1 MALSNVPFGLVQPPQ
16 KVQFLFNQLFIFFL
30 LLLPNAMSI
39 SFNFPSF
46 NTDNSKLTLQGDA
59 YTNPYGLQLTKDT
72 LDGSIGRSVGRALYH
87 ERVHLWDNST
97 GKLNVTDFTTDFS
110 FIVKAL
116 NMYAGAGDGLAFF
129 ITPFNSSI
137 PNNSEGGYL
146 GLFSRE
152 TAINGTRNQIVAV
165 EIDTFKNSWDPSD
178 SLLYAH
184 VGFDI
189 NSIVSNKSETLP
201 PSMNITNGSTTN
213 VRVSYDSTSQIL
225 SAFLTYATEPPI
237 NLSSIV
243 DLTILPEWV
252 SVGFSATTGSSI
264 ELHTI
269 LSWSFNSTLEAGNV
283 STQPTNT
290 GGGFNQTKET
300 GDQTNNTGNGST
312 KKKLAL
318 IICLAVSS
326 GVVSCGIGLLWFIC
340 WRKRAGGNTED
351 SGDDGNMD
359 DEFEKGTGPRRF
371 TYRELL
377 NATNNF
383 AERGKLGEG
392 GFGGVYKGLF
402 SESNVEVAVK
412 RVSKGSKQGKKEYK
426 SEVKIISH
434 LGHRNLVQLI
444 GWCHEQREL
453 LLVYEYMPNGSLDSH
468 LFGAKIMLKWPVRYN
483 IAQGLTSAILYLHE
497 EWEQCVVHRD
507 IKSSNIMLDS
517 NFNAKLGDFGL
528 ARLVDHELGLQTTVL
543 AGTMGYL
550 APECFTTGTASK
562 ESDVYSFGVVCLEI
576 ACGRKPVDPRAEPS
590 KVRLVEWVW
599 DLYGNGQLLEAVDK
613 RLGME
618 FDEGQIKSLMVVGLW
633 CCHPDPTSRPSI
645 RQVMHVLKFEASLPN
660 LPSKLP
666 VPMYVGPPMD
676 LCKLSN
682 TSSGFTRSKDQTQC
696 SCSSCSTNSSMSTG
710 PSKPLLYSSKA
721 EVELASTMH

>member
-1 MALSNVPFGLVQPPQ
+1 MG
-16 KVQFLFNQLFIFFL
+16 I
-30 LLLPNAMSI
+30 
-39 SFNFPSF
+39 
-46 NTDNSKLTLQGDA
+46 
-59 YTNPYGLQLTKDT
+59 
-72 LDGSIGRSVGRALYH
+72 
-87 ERVHLWDNST
+87 
-97 GKLNVTDFTTDFS
+97 
-110 FIVKAL
+110 
-116 NMYAGAGDGLAFF
+116 
-129 ITPFNSSI
+129 
-137 PNNSEGGYL
+137 
-146 GLFSRE
+146 
-152 TAINGTRNQIVAV
+152 
-165 EIDTFKNSWDPSD
+165 
-178 SLLYAH
+178 
-184 VGFDI
+184 DI
-189 NSIVSNKSETLP
+189 NSIVSNKSVTFP
-201 PSMNITNGSTTN
+201 PSINITNGSTTN
-213 VRVSYDSTSQIL
+213 VWVSYDSTSQNL
-225 SAFLTYATEPPI
+225 SVLLTYATNPVFSW
-237 NLSSIV
+237 NSSLSYIV

-252 SVGFSATTGSSI
+252 SVGFSATTGAVT

-269 LSWSFNSTLEAGNV
+269 LSWSFSSTLEAGEV
-283 STQPTNT
+283 ITQPNKT
-290 GGGFNQTKET
+290 GGGFT
-300 GDQTNNTGNGST
+300 QTNNTGNGST
-312 KKKLAL
+312 KNKLGL
-318 IICLAVSS
+318 IIGLAVSS
-326 GVVSCGIGLLWFIC
+326 GVLSCGIGLLWFFC
-340 WRKRAGGNTED
+340 WRKRASGNTED
-351 SGDDGNMD
+351 SGDDDHMD

-383 AERGKLGEG
+383 VERGKLGEG
-392 GFGGVYKGLF
+392 GFGGVYKGLL

-426 SEVKIISH
+426 SEVKIISR
-434 LGHRNLVQLI
+434 LRHRNLVQLI
-444 GWCHEQREL
+444 GWCHEQCEL

-468 LFGAKIMLKWPVRYN
+468 LFGAKIMLKWPIRYK
-483 IAQGLTSAILYLHE
+483 IAQGLASALLYLHE

-528 ARLVDHELGLQTTVL
+528 ARLVDHEFGLQTTVL

-599 DLYGNGQLLEAVDK
+599 DLYGNGQLLEAADK

-633 CCHPDPTSRPSI
+633 CCHPDPTSRPFI
-645 RQVMHVLKFEASLPN
+645 RQVIHVLNFEASLPF

-666 VPMYVGPPMD
+666 VPMYVGPSMD
-676 LCKLSN
+676 LCKFSN
-682 TSSGFTRSKDQTQC
+682 TSSGFTRSNDQTQC

>member
-1 MALSNVPFGLVQPPQ
+1 MALSNIPFGLVQPPQ

-46 NTDNSKLTLQGDA
+46 NTANNNLTFQGEDA
-59 YTNPYGLQLTKDT
+59 LTKPDGRLYLTKDT
-72 LDGSIGRSVGRALYH
+72 LNGSIGGSVGRALYH

-97 GKLNVTDFTTDFS
+97 GKPKVTDFTTNFS
-110 FIVKAL
+110 FIIQAVSQ
-116 NMYAGAGDGLAFF
+116 YAGDGLAFF
-129 ITPFNSSI
+129 ISPFNSGI
-137 PNNSEGGYL
+137 PNNSAGGYL
-146 GLFSRE
+146 GLFSNE
-152 TAINGTRNQIVAV
+152 TAINGTQNQIVAV
-165 EIDTFKNSWDPSD
+165 EIDTFKNPWDPSD
-178 SLLYAH
+178 SSPYAH
-184 VGFDI
+184 VGIDI

-225 SAFLTYATEPPI
+225 SVFLTYATEPPI
-237 NLSSIV
+237 SLSSIV

-252 SVGFSATTGSSI
+252 SVGFSATTGMSI

-269 LSWSFNSTLEAGNV
+269 PSWSFNSTLEAGNV

-312 KKKLAL
+312 KKNLAL

-351 SGDDGNMD
+351 SDDDGNMD
-359 DEFEKGTGPRRF
+359 DEFEIGTGPRRF

-392 GFGGVYKGLF
+392 GFGGVYK
-402 SESNVEVAVK
+402 
-412 RVSKGSKQGKKEYK
+412 
-426 SEVKIISH
+426 
-434 LGHRNLVQLI
+434 
-444 GWCHEQREL
+444 
-453 LLVYEYMPNGSLDSH
+453 
-468 LFGAKIMLKWPVRYN
+468 
-483 IAQGLTSAILYLHE
+483 
-497 EWEQCVVHRD
+497 
-507 IKSSNIMLDS
+507 
-517 NFNAKLGDFGL
+517 
-528 ARLVDHELGLQTTVL
+528 

-645 RQVMHVLKFEASLPN
+645 RQVMHILKFEASLPN

>member
-1 MALSNVPFGLVQPPQ
+1 MMLFYFYLCILNMWKQPWGLGWKP
-16 KVQFLFNQLFIFFL
+16 K
-30 LLLPNAMSI
+30 
-39 SFNFPSF
+39 
-46 NTDNSKLTLQGDA
+46 
-59 YTNPYGLQLTKDT
+59 
-72 LDGSIGRSVGRALYH
+72 
-87 ERVHLWDNST
+87 
-97 GKLNVTDFTTDFS
+97 VTDFTTNFS
-110 FIVKAL
+110 FIIKAV
-116 NMYAGAGDGLAFF
+116 NQYAADGLAFF
-129 ITPFNSSI
+129 ISPFNSSI
-137 PNNSEGGYL
+137 PNNSAGGYL
-146 GLFSRE
+146 GLFSNE
-152 TAINGTRNQIVAV
+152 TAINGTQNQIVAV
-165 EIDTFKNSWDPSD
+165 EIDTYKNYWDPSD
-178 SLLYAH
+178 PSSYTH
-184 VGFDI
+184 VGIDI
-189 NSIVSNKSETLP
+189 NSIVSNKSEALP

-225 SAFLTYATEPPI
+225 SVFLTYATEPPI
-237 NLSSIV
+237 SLSSIA

-252 SVGFSATTGSSI
+252 SVGFSATTGTSI

-269 LSWSFNSTLEAGNV
+269 LSWSFNSTLEAGNH
-283 STQPTNT
+283 
-290 GGGFNQTKET
+290 E
-300 GDQTNNTGNGST
+300 

-359 DEFEKGTGPRRF
+359 DEFEIGKGPRRF

-426 SEVKIISH
+426 SEVKIISP
-434 LGHRNLVQLI
+434 
-444 GWCHEQREL
+444 L

-468 LFGAKIMLKWPVRYN
+468 LFGAKIMLKWPVRYD
-483 IAQGLTSAILYLHE
+483 IAQGLTSAVLYLHE

-517 NFNAKLGDFGL
+517 NFNAILGDFGL
-528 ARLVDHELGLQTTVL
+528 ARLVDHELGLQITVL
-543 AGTMGYL
+543 AGTVGYL
-550 APECFTTGTASK
+550 APECFSTGTASK

-613 RLGME
+613 SLGME

-645 RQVMHVLKFEASLPN
+645 RQVMHILNFEASLPN
-660 LPSKLP
+660 LPSKFP

-682 TSSGFTRSKDQTQC
+682 TSSGFTRSKDQMQC
-696 SCSSCSTNSSMSTG
+696 SCSSCSTNLSMSTG